1 MKKSRRQKYT
11 YVPNDSIENVITT
24 NSSFSGDELL
34 DGVYLKGRKKFKQG
48 GKTIK
53 KMSNAAVARKIMEL
67 DAKTWEDLDIQ
78 SGSQLRED
86 KKLQQQYIDRM
97 AEADKLMARAK
108 DKKAVMDILEDENY
122 HSAWGYF
129 NFGGKALYYADG
141 GQTPSRRM
149 RTINQRA
156 AEMVGQEVWD
166 DLSVDDQ
173 ADLVADY
180 VADGIL
186 AVPLADGGHMVRT
199 RPRSELMPTIRKRGD
214 EYIVYSRTHGI
225 HTFDSKEKAENFI
238 KEVKKDMMMLAANL
252 DEDFY
257 GYITSAPNPTMKPD
271 RPANMAKGA
280 EVADADS
287 FVVTYEMNGKK
298 KEKTFDNKEVA
309 DAYVELLGED
319 DDVTKVEIKSV
330 KPKKAATPSINLFAA
345 PAASAPK
352 KKTTKDRTDVP
363 VKGIADS
370 IARFD
375 ELKEIIKNAE
385 AEQKLID
392 GKLKEIG
399 RDTFLEMYQDE
410 GYRPKNFNMVDGDES
425 IMYVMSDNYKG
436 SRGGVSTEKADM
448 LEPYGV
454 LESTTTYTINPD
466 VLNKPGVAEAISKM
480 IMQSKVLTE
489 EDKLELIKAETKTVV
504 KKGTIDRLLQFD
516 NPAMIFDLIEPV
528 VSLR

>member
-11 YVPNDSIENVITT
+11 YVPNESIENVITT
-24 NSSFSGDELL
+24 NSSFSGEELL
-34 DGVYLKGRKKFKQG
+34 DGVYIKGRKKFKHG

-86 KKLQQQYIDRM
+86 KKLQQKYIDRM

-108 DKKAVMDILEDENY
+108 DKNAVLDILEDENY

-129 NFGGKALYYADG
+129 SYGGKALYADG

-156 AEMVGQEVWD
+156 SEMVGQEVWD

-180 VADGIL
+180 VADGVL
-186 AVPLADGGHMVRT
+186 AVPLADGGYMVRK
-199 RPRSELMPTIRKRGD
+199 RPMGELMPTIRKRG
-214 EYIVYSRTHGI
+214 EEFIVYSRTHGI

-238 KEVKKDMMMLAANL
+238 KEVKKDMMMLTANL

-257 GYITSAPNPTMKPD
+257 GYAKGGQM
-271 RPANMAKGA
+271 MAKGA
-280 EVADADS
+280 EVADAES

-319 DDVTKVEIKSV
+319 EDVTKVEIKSG
-330 KPKKAATPSINLFAA
+330 KSKKASAATPSVNLFAA
-345 PAASAPK
+345 PSAAAKP
-352 KKTTKDRTDVP
+352 KKTTKDKVDVP
-363 VKGIADS
+363 IKGLAS
-370 IARFD
+370 TIARFD

-385 AEQKLID
+385 AEKEILD

-399 RDTFLEMYQDE
+399 KDNFLQMYEDE
-410 GYRPKNFNMVDGDES
+410 GFRPKNFNMVDGDES
-425 IMYVMSDNYKG
+425 VLYVMSDNYKG
-436 SRGGVSTEKADM
+436 SRYGVSTEKAQM

-454 LESTTTYTINPD
+454 LESTTTYTINAD

-489 EDKLELIKAETKTVV
+489 EDKLSLIKAETKTVV

-528 VSLR
+528 VSLK